1 MTVKWEELEQLNGY
15 GELHRAKVPGG
26 DGWFG
31 NLLTTRSKTKMKTS
45 MTSAYPLLFV
55 QTQNTNGMGRQHN
68 C

>member
-26 DGWFG
+26 WLVRQLVDYKV
-31 NLLTTRSKTKMKTS
+31 KTKMKTL